1 MHSDPFASL
10 QDHNGHELLDL
21 DLHSE
26 QQARMDFDLSDF
38 VFKFEDEE
46 TGPGGS
52 IRGQTITNTPILGT
66 LPGEG
71 IAQTRVTLEA
81 CGINQPHTHPA
92 GTEFFYI
99 LSGNVNIGLIEE
111 TGKGR
116 REFHE
121 EIHAG
126 QTIVFPRGT
135 PRTLADCVLPPI
147 QSLLSE
153 LMRSTKAATFQTIN
167 CSWYVTCV
175 EVTESLFCPHN
186 LSLHIVHPA
195 NRTDLPWRQA
205 LPSSRRSCGLA
216 HALLTLIA

>member
-1 MHSDPFASL
+1 LTAAGLFWALVPLAGSNFESSEALPSDRIYAIDPFAAL
-10 QDHNGHELLDL
+10 QGHNGHELLDL
-21 DLHSE
+21 DFHSE

-66 LPGEG
+66 LPAEG

-81 CGINQPHTHPA
+81 CGINQPHIHPA

-99 LSGNVNIGLIEE
+99 VSGKVNIGLIEE
-111 TGKGR
+111 TGKDR
-116 REFHE
+116 REFYE

-135 PRTLADCVLPPI
+135 VGVWDIVNGIYMGLQPIIDVCYRT
-147 QSLLSE
+147 S
-153 LMRSTKAATFQTIN
+153 
-167 CSWYVTCV
+167 
-175 EVTESLFCPHN
+175 
-186 LSLHIVHPA
+186 
-195 NRTDLPWRQA
+195 
-205 LPSSRRSCGLA
+205 
-216 HALLTLIA
+216 